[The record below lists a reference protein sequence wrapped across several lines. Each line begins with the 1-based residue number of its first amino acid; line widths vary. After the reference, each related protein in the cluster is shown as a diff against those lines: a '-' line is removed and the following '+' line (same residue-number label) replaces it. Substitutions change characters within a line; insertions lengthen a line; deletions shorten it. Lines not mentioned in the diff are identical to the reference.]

1 MGVAAVGDGCP
12 AAMNCP
18 ICSRAPAQHG
28 VLCEDCRDEL
38 IGPVAIT
45 AQQIAAVGPASSR
58 AALVDVWGALHRLAN
73 DTVLGRT
80 TDPPAI
86 SIVEPSISR
95 RHARLWVT
103 DGSWQVHDLGSAN
116 RTYVDGRTADR
127 PIPIHDGQQL
137 RIGYVAF
144 YFLADADGLA
154 APAPITLS
162 GQTAKASGTSLRRE
176 AKTRAI
182 EIPPL
187 PDQPPPSSELPVVA
201 LELHQPTG
209 GGAGVVELEGKR
221 VQLTLPQY
229 ELIARL
235 VERMGAHAREAAEV
249 RGFVSPGELAGLLS
263 LDTSDPGDDN
273 IRQLV
278 RRVRRACER
287 AGMRDLIE
295 SRYGLGYRL
304 SVTPRLR

>member
-1 MGVAAVGDGCP
+1 
-12 AAMNCP
+12 MNCP

-45 AQQIAAVGPASSR
+45 AQQICTVGPATSQ
-58 AALVDVWGALHRLAN
+58 AALVDVWGSVHRLAH

-80 TDPPAI
+80 TDPPAV

-103 DGSWQVHDLGSAN
+103 DGRWQVHDLGSAN
-116 RTYVDGRTADR
+116 RTYVDGRSATQ
-127 PIPIHDGQQL
+127 PIAIRSGQQL
-137 RIGYVAF
+137 RVGYVAF
-144 YFLADADGLA
+144 FFVGDADGLA
-154 APAPITLS
+154 APHPITLS
-162 GQTAKASGTSLRRE
+162 GQTAKASGTSLRRD
-176 AKTRAI
+176 ARTRAL
-182 EIPPL
+182 ELPPPL
-187 PDQPPPSSELPVVA
+187 PAVA

-209 GGAGVVELEGKR
+209 GGAGVVEVEGKR
-221 VQLTLPQY
+221 VRLTLPQY
-229 ELIARL
+229 ELIAHL
-235 VERMGAHAREAAEV
+235 VARMRAHAAEAVDV
-249 RGFVSPGELAGLLS
+249 RGFVSPAELARQLS
-263 LDTSDPGDDN
+263 LDTSEPGDDN

-278 RRVRRACER
+278 RRVRRACEK

-304 SVTPRLR
+304 SVTPRLKG